1 MVNDNGNLKIIVS
14 DPVTIDLLRKKG
26 LIDECF
32 KYYVD
37 VDKK

>member
-14 DPVTIDLLRKKG
+14 GPVTIDLLRKKG
-26 LIDECF
+26 RIEECF